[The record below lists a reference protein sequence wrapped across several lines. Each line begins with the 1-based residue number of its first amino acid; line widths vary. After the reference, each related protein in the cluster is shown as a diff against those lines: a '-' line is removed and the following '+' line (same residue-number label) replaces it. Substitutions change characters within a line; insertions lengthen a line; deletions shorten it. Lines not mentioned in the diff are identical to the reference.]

1 MTQNLLVQRFKS
13 AKRELTALKTLHQ
26 RGVGLVNIYKET
38 VTLTSSSTGIKD
50 ITITVNCSQDFA
62 AYPFIYIL
70 GYGENIT
77 GRYYFAVETTS
88 VNYVNN
94 GFTAVFEGTGT
105 YFPDYI
111 IPKFEVYATSPITS
125 INYTWS

>member
-1 MTQNLLVQRFKS
+1 MTRNLLVQRFKS

-26 RGVGLVNIYKET
+26 RGVGLVSIYKEI
-38 VTLTSSSTGIKD
+38 VTLTSTSTAIRG

-62 AYPFIYIL
+62 AYPFIYVL

-77 GRYYFAVETTS
+77 GKYYFAVETTS
-88 VNYVNN
+88 VNYINN
-94 GFTAVFEGTGT
+94 GFTAVFEGTGI

-125 INYTWS
+125 INYAWS